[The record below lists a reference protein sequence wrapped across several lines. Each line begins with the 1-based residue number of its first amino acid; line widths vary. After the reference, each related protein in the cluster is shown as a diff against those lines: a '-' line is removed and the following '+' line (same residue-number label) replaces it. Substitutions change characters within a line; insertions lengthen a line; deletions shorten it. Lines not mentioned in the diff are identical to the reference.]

1 MVLSKPHWKAV
12 KTTYEFR
19 FEMRMC
25 TIDSWF
31 KWYLNT
37 SSCCPNIE
45 NVKRYIDSVLV
56 SGKLG
61 FCFMHT

>member
-1 MVLSKPHWKAV
+1 VVLSKQNWETV

-19 FEMRMC
+19 FEVRMC
-25 TIDSWF
+25 TINAWF

-37 SSCCPNIE
+37 SSCCQNIE

-56 SGKLG
+56 SSKLG
-61 FCFMHT
+61 FLFMHT